1 MSADYRVALLAA
13 GVVLL
18 LAALLAGRLLPGAL
32 PARLR
37 LVLRAG
43 LGVGGLALLAWVLP
57 SYLAKTAPPAPTPAV
72 AVAAEPAATVDLMH
86 SASAELSACA
96 VPAPPAV
103 PDAAHAT
110 LAQMTEAR
118 AAFQAYDAATN
129 AYAKCVDAAVE
140 RVVAQ
145 QGGGASAADL
155 ERLRTFATSAH
166 NVAIA
171 QEQAVADQFNT
182 QVRAYKAK
190 HPK

>member
-57 SYLAKTAPPAPTPAV
+57 SYLAKTAPPAPAV
-72 AVAAEPAATVDLMH
+72 AVAAEPAAPVDLMH